1 VVVNAEIVIF
11 ISKAG
16 SDRSTCTLIRWNQH
30 EKIIIKAAAVI
41 AYYIASFNLRDRKLG
56 HKLDTTRCE
65 SALEGSDWDSFNAG
79 CRHCFRTYD
88 R

>member
-1 VVVNAEIVIF
+1 VVVNSEIVIF

-41 AYYIASFNLRDRKLG
+41 AYYTASFNLRDRKLG
-56 HKLDTTRCE
+56 HELNSTRRE
-65 SALEGSDWDSFNAG
+65 SVLEGSDRYSFNAG
-79 CRHCFRTYD
+79 CCHCFRAYD